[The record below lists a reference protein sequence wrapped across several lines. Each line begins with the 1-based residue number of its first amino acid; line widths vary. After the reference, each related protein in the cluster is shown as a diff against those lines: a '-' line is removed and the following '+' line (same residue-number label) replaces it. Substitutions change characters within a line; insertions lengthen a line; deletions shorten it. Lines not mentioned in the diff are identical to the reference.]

1 MDKANRQNFANSWN
15 AYWQGTSRVGAYSD
29 GGVNHPA
36 VDRFWN
42 DFFAGVNNDEDTEML
57 DVATGN
63 GAVIE
68 LAVSRHGIPEARIS
82 CIDISPAAIAD
93 VESRFPGVNA
103 LVADAAEKPFGGRR
117 FSLVTSQFGV
127 EYAGQDALFA
137 LREQVAQGGALVL
150 ILHCNGSSIYNES
163 AANLAA
169 ITALQESHFIPLAR
183 DFFEKGFRAV
193 QGANRAPYE
202 KAGTALS
209 VAVQSVEGILQQFG
223 PRVAGDTV
231 ARLYED
237 VARIHGA
244 LPRYD
249 ATETLQWLDAM
260 EGEIRS
266 YADRM
271 RTMID
276 AAIDETTFSAL
287 VAHLES
293 QNFAIERAEPLTA
306 EGHDQPVAWV
316 LVAMKETADAD

>member
-1 MDKANRQNFANSWN
+1 MDKANRQNFADSWN

-42 DFFAGVNNDEDTEML
+42 DFFASFTSREDTEML

-68 LAVSRHGIPEARIS
+68 LAVSRYGIPAAHIS

-93 VESRFPGVNA
+93 VESRFPGVSA
-103 LVADAAEKPFGGRR
+103 RVADAAERPLDGHQ

-127 EYAGQDALFA
+127 EYAGRHALFA
-137 LREQVAQGGALVL
+137 LHERVAPKGQLALIV
-150 ILHCNGSSIYNES
+150 HCAGSSIHAES

-169 ITALQESHFIPLAR
+169 VTRLQEARFIPLAA
-183 DFFEKGFRAV
+183 DFFEKGFAAV
-193 QGANRAPYE
+193 RGADRAPYDE
-202 KAGTALS
+202 AGATLS
-209 VAVQSVEGILQQFG
+209 GAVQAVEGILQQFG

-244 LPRYD
+244 LPKYD

-260 EGEIRS
+260 DGEIRS

-276 AAIDETTFSAL
+276 AAIDEATFFEL
-287 VAHLES
+287 VAHLEA
-293 QNFAIERAEPLTA
+293 QNFAIEHAELLTT
-306 EGHDQPVAWV
+306 EGQDQPVAWV
-316 LVAMKETADAD
+316 LVATKEPAHAD